1 VLAVA
6 RSISLQQELHMKL
19 IPIASA
25 IALAVAL
32 PATAQMASTTSMSPA
47 ATMSPQT
54 GLSAQDYVKL
64 AADSDMY
71 EIQSSRL
78 ANSKSQRKDVK
89 DFAKQIITDHMM
101 TSKALMA
108 GLRNKDRTIARP
120 SMKLSSEKAAMIEL
134 LRKAPRDQFDNLYLQ
149 QQATAHQ
156 QAWAIHKGY
165 ATDGTDPTL
174 KQIASTAVPVIE
186 RHLTHVQQL
195 VPAGMAGATN

>member
-1 VLAVA
+1 
-6 RSISLQQELHMKL
+6 MKL

-195 VPAGMAGATN
+195 VPAGMAGTAN

>member
-1 VLAVA
+1 
-6 RSISLQQELHMKL
+6 MKF

-25 IALAVAL
+25 LALAVAF
-32 PATAQMASTTSMSPA
+32 PATAQVGTMTGSAMPPA
-47 ATMSPQT
+47 ATMAPQS

-78 ANSKSQRKDVK
+78 ANTKSQRKDVK
-89 DFAKQIITDHMM
+89 DFAKQVAADHMT

-108 GLRNKDRTIARP
+108 GLRNKDRAITRP
-120 SMKLSSEKAAMIEL
+120 STKLSAEKAAMIDL
-134 LRKAPRDQFDNLYLQ
+134 LRKAPRNQFDNLYLQ
-149 QQATAHQ
+149 QQAQAHQ

-186 RHLTHVQQL
+186 RHLGHVQQL
-195 VPAGMAGATN
+195 LPAGLVNTAN

>member
-1 VLAVA
+1 
-6 RSISLQQELHMKL
+6 MKL

-25 IALAVAL
+25 LALAVPL
-32 PATAQMASTTSMSPA
+32 PATAQVA
-47 ATMSPQT
+47 ATTPPTATMTPQT

-64 AADSDMY
+64 AADADMY

-78 ANSKSQRKDVK
+78 ANTKAQRKDVK
-89 DFAKQIITDHMM
+89 DFSKQVVADHMM

-108 GLRNKDRTIARP
+108 GLRNKDRTITRP
-120 SMKLSSEKAAMIEL
+120 ANKLSADKAAMIEL

-149 QQATAHQ
+149 QQAQAHQ

-195 VPAGMAGATN
+195 LPAGLANTPD

>member
-1 VLAVA
+1 
-6 RSISLQQELHMKL
+6 MKL

-25 IALAVAL
+25 LALAVAL
-32 PATAQMASTTSMSPA
+32 PAAAQTSTTAGSMTSPA
-47 ATMSPQT
+47 ASMSPQT

-78 ANSKSQRKDVK
+78 ANTKAQRKDVQ
-89 DFAKQIITDHMM
+89 DFAKQVVADHMT

-108 GLRNKDRTIARP
+108 GLRNKDRTITRP
-120 SMKLSSEKAAMIEL
+120 STKLSAEKAAMIDL

-149 QQATAHQ
+149 QQAQAHQ

-195 VPAGMAGATN
+195 VPAGLANTTN